1 MNPTG
6 VSDIQNR
13 IYEGNFERLF
23 ALCEKCLWSATIFK
37 SKAQKSKI
45 ILGICPAC
53 FNEGIFL
60 IPLVYTRLYNRS
72 TNQTAPRKMR
82 ILN

>member
-1 MNPTG
+1 MNPIRL
-6 VSDIQNR
+6 SDIQNR

-37 SKAQKSKI
+37 SNAQESTI

-53 FNEGIFL
+53 FNEGIL
-60 IPLVYTRLYNRS
+60 LVPLVYIRIYNRNTS
-72 TNQTAPRKMR
+72 QTAPRKRR

>member
-13 IYEGNFERLF
+13 IYEGSFERLF

-45 ILGICPAC
+45 ILGICPVC
-53 FNEGIFL
+53 FNEHPSNSTCIYKTL
-60 IPLVYTRLYNRS
+60 IEIPIKL
-72 TNQTAPRKMR
+72 P
-82 ILN
+82 